1 MSAYY
6 KIIAENRKARFDYTI
21 LEVFKVGLV
30 LTGNEVKAVRLGRI
44 NLQDSF
50 GRIEKGELWLY
61 GIHITPYQTTDLSKT
76 NPTRPRKVLLQ
87 KHELVKLSGKVAEKG
102 LTLVP
107 LKLYFSGNWAKVDLA
122 LAKAKKVFEKRDKI
136 KRRES
141 EREIERAFRGERDV
155 RKD

>member
-6 KIIAENRKARFDYTI
+6 KVIAENRKARFDYTI

-30 LTGNEVKAVRLGRI
+30 LTGNEVKAVRLGRV

-50 GRIEKGELWLY
+50 GRIEKGEVWLY
-61 GIHITPYQTTDLSKT
+61 GIHITPYQTTDISKT
-76 NPTRPRKVLLQ
+76 NPTRPRKALVQ
-87 KHELVKLSGKVAEKG
+87 KNELVKLSGKVAEKG

-107 LKLYFSGNWAKVDLA
+107 LKLYFAGDWAKVDLA

-141 EREIERAFRGERDV
+141 EREIERAFRGERNAG
-155 RKD
+155 KG